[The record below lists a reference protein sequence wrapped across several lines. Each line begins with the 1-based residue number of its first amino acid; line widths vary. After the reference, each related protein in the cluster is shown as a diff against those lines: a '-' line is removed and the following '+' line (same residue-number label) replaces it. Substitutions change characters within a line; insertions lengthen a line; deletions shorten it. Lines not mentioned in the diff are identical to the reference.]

1 MDNLT
6 NPAIL
11 QVLTST
17 VDVVIPFHKVDN
29 YLFESIK
36 SVKASQGVKIRI
48 IAVNDTQQE
57 VTSIQIGLTY
67 QDILVKSEV
76 TGYLGALATGVS
88 TCSSEFIAFQDSD
101 DTSDPERFFKQ
112 IAFLRD
118 NNCDL
123 VIGKLIKT
131 DMFGKTMKNVSVFGE
146 ISDLF
151 PLKLK
156 FVLGPHGADSSILG
170 KRLKI
175 QEQWTSHANF
185 TPSFS
190 DYGWLLMHKDSFKI
204 GYCKDA
210 LYFYR
215 SHSGQMSRKT
225 SDVTGWLGIFP
236 VWLENFR
243 STFSEVMFE
252 KDKIIAQLTSHPLVG
267 LCIAF
272 PSSTPKLTKSD
283 RYVLKAVIEWIM
295 KQSIIQNSEQM
306 SLLKET
312 LYRRGFIGTRGRSL
326 KFWPAGLRMF
336 STMLSANSK
345 GIKPRWNK

>member
-1 MDNLT
+1 MDNLI

-11 QVLTST
+11 QVPTST
-17 VDVVIPFHKVDN
+17 VDVIIPFHNIDN

-36 SVKASQGVKIRI
+36 SVKASQGVKTRI
-48 IAVNDTQQE
+48 VAVNDTQQD
-57 VTSIQIGLTY
+57 VTSIQIGLTE

-88 TCSSEFIAFQDSD
+88 TCSAEFIAFQDSD
-101 DTSDPERFFKQ
+101 DITDPERFLKQ
-112 IAFLRD
+112 IEFLRE

-131 DMFGKTMKNVSVFGE
+131 DMSGNVVKNVSVFGE

-151 PLKLK
+151 PLKLR

-175 QEQWTSHANF
+175 QDRWTRHASF

-190 DYGWLLMHKDSFKI
+190 DYGWLLMQKDSFKI

-225 SDVTGWLGIFP
+225 SDVIGWLGVFP
-236 VWLENFR
+236 MWLENFR
-243 STFSEVMFE
+243 STFSEVIFE
-252 KDKIIAQLTSHPLVG
+252 KDKISAQITNHPLVG

-272 PSSTPKLTKSD
+272 PSSMPKLKKSD
-283 RYVLKAVIEWIM
+283 RYVLKATIEWMM
-295 KQSIIQNSEQM
+295 KQNLIQNSEQK

-326 KFWPAGLRMF
+326 RFWPAGLRML
-336 STMLSANSK
+336 STVFKAYSK
-345 GIKPRWNK
+345 GVKPRRNK

>member
-1 MDNLT
+1 
-6 NPAIL
+6 
-11 QVLTST
+11 
-17 VDVVIPFHKVDN
+17 
-29 YLFESIK
+29 
-36 SVKASQGVKIRI
+36 
-48 IAVNDTQQE
+48 
-57 VTSIQIGLTY
+57 
-67 QDILVKSEV
+67 
-76 TGYLGALATGVS
+76 
-88 TCSSEFIAFQDSD
+88 
-101 DTSDPERFFKQ
+101 
-112 IAFLRD
+112 
-118 NNCDL
+118 
-123 VIGKLIKT
+123 
-131 DMFGKTMKNVSVFGE
+131 MFGNITKNVSVFGE

-151 PLKLK
+151 SLKLK

-225 SDVTGWLGIFP
+225 SDLTGWLGIFS

-252 KDKIIAQLTSHPLVG
+252 KDKISDQLTSHPLVG

-272 PSSTPKLTKSD
+272 PSSIPKLTKSD

-295 KQSIIQNSEQM
+295 KQIIIQNPEQI

-326 KFWPAGLRMF
+326 KFWPAGLRML
-336 STMLSANSK
+336 STMLRAHSK